1 MGERIRPYRVL
12 VGSRVRS
19 QTAYRR
25 SFALDVLGSFT
36 VGLVEFAEVYII
48 FTNVDALGGLDFAG
62 VALVFAIAHL
72 SFSIADLTVGHLD
85 RLPTYLRTGTLD
97 AFLLR
102 PLPVLAQLITS
113 DVSLRRLGRT
123 SVAVTI
129 LVVALRLN
137 DIDWTPARV
146 ALLVIAPIAGSAIF
160 AALFVAA
167 AAIQFWLIEGAEFAS
182 AFTYGG
188 NYAASFPASVFAL
201 PMRVLFAFVVPAAFV
216 AYLPSLVLLDLPGPV
231 GLPQWLGWCTPL
243 AAAGIWSVALAGWRA
258 GLRHYTGAGS

>member
-1 MGERIRPYRVL
+1 M
-12 VGSRVRS
+12 RS

-25 SFALDVLGSFT
+25 SFALDVLGSIA

-62 VALVFAIAHL
+62 AALVFALAHL

-85 RLPTYLRTGTLD
+85 ELPTYLRTGTLD

-102 PLPVLAQLITS
+102 PLPVLAQLVTS
-113 DVSLRRLGRT
+113 DVSLRRFGRL
-123 SVAVTI
+123 SVALVI
-129 LVVALRLN
+129 LAVALPLN
-137 DIDWTPARV
+137 DIDWTPGRV
-146 ALLVIAPIAGSAIF
+146 ALLVVAPVAGAAIF
-160 AALFVAA
+160 AALFVLAG
-167 AAIQFWLIEGAEFAS
+167 AIQFWLIEGKEFTS

-188 NYAASFPASVFAL
+188 SYAASFPASIFAL
-201 PMRVLFAFVVPAAFV
+201 PMRVLFTFVVPAAFI
-216 AYLPSLVLLDLPGPV
+216 AYLPVLVLLDLPGPV

-243 AAAGIWSVALAGWRA
+243 AAALIWCAALTAWRA